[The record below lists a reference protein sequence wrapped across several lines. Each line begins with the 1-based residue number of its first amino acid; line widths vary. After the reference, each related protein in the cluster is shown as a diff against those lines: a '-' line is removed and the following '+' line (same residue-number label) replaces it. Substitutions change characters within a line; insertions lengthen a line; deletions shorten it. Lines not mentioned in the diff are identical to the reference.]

1 MENHE
6 SYNFYYSAFCVTW
19 STWSAVCSLIM
30 SLMYP
35 GSVAKKRV
43 MSTVR
48 RTRVVALSALDQNP
62 PHVNRL
68 GPVMWGRT
76 QFRGEVGWGDFRG
89 IRGEFRS
96 GAPDLSIF
104 LSRTHSLSLC
114 ALSLAFLRTSGS
126 AYTQRSQH
134 CCETTAISLRL

>member
-1 MENHE
+1 MRTGSKIENPSTVFYQENHE

-96 GAPDLSIF
+96 CAPDLSIF
-104 LSRTHSLSLC
+104 L
-114 ALSLAFLRTSGS
+114 LAS
-126 AYTQRSQH
+126 AAEWNTRKGGGLA
-134 CCETTAISLRL
+134 E